1 MTEKLFYQDSYLSE
15 FCAKVLS
22 CTSLSVEHSS
32 EAKYE
37 AVLDRTAFFPEGGGQ
52 SSDTGTL
59 TCKEE
64 TVQVLDVQEQDGVVV
79 HFISGYLK
87 PGETVIGK
95 LDFQER
101 FSKMQQHTGE
111 HIVSGI
117 VNKHFGY
124 NNVGFHLGK
133 DGVTMDYDGPITQE
147 ELRKIEYEANQAV
160 AENIPV
166 QVLYPT
172 KEELE
177 GISYRSKIEIQ
188 GQVRIVQI
196 PGYDSCACCA
206 PHVKDTGSVG
216 MIKLVGAIHYKGGM
230 RVSMLCGFWALAD
243 YNQKEESVVTISN
256 RLSAKQE
263 QVVQAVERL
272 EQEIQ
277 EHTEKVKRLQ
287 QRYVEKRQI
296 PMTGSFKPS
305 L

>member
-87 PGETVIGK
+87 PGETVMGK

-117 VNKHFGY
+117 
-124 NNVGFHLGK
+124 
-133 DGVTMDYDGPITQE
+133 
-147 ELRKIEYEANQAV
+147 
-160 AENIPV
+160 
-166 QVLYPT
+166 
-172 KEELE
+172 
-177 GISYRSKIEIQ
+177 
-188 GQVRIVQI
+188 
-196 PGYDSCACCA
+196 
-206 PHVKDTGSVG
+206 
-216 MIKLVGAIHYKGGM
+216 
-230 RVSMLCGFWALAD
+230 
-243 YNQKEESVVTISN
+243 
-256 RLSAKQE
+256 
-263 QVVQAVERL
+263 
-272 EQEIQ
+272 
-277 EHTEKVKRLQ
+277 
-287 QRYVEKRQI
+287 
-296 PMTGSFKPS
+296 
-305 L
+305 